1 MDLGLRGKNAVIT
14 GGTRGIGRAIA
25 EMLAAEGVNIA
36 LCARDDAQVR
46 ATSAALQ
53 SQGVNALGSRVDV
66 GDSGALKQWIE
77 ASGHALGGIDILIAN
92 PSAFGVGN
100 TEEDWQKSFNV
111 DVMGV
116 VRAVNAAT
124 PFLEKAAEANGDA
137 AIVILSSVAAAE
149 AELESAYGAMKAAL
163 IHYSKGLARRLA
175 PKAVRANV
183 ISPGTIYVEDG
194 FWGGAQRHM
203 PAVYDAYLKRN
214 PMGRMGCP
222 KEIAKL
228 AAYLASPA
236 ASFTTGSNIIV
247 DGGFSARVNF

>member
-149 AELESAYGAMKAAL
+149 AEMESA
-163 IHYSKGLARRLA
+163 
-175 PKAVRANV
+175 
-183 ISPGTIYVEDG
+183 
-194 FWGGAQRHM
+194 
-203 PAVYDAYLKRN
+203 
-214 PMGRMGCP
+214 
-222 KEIAKL
+222 
-228 AAYLASPA
+228 
-236 ASFTTGSNIIV
+236 
-247 DGGFSARVNF
+247 